1 MYPTPSRYI
10 KPEQWAVT
18 FMRTLSSWWHML
30 HLVGIALA
38 MGVSPSTYH
47 RANRSATYRYIYSGT
62 WQILPW
68 FTVLSTLLS
77 LVLIRIVLV
86 TALSYGL
93 SRYALEMMVRV
104 LVLELIPLSA
114 ALFVALR
121 AGLAFNGAQLPATAA
136 GQTATA
142 PDIAQLQLDLVPR
155 VIASAFSVMSLATVS
170 GMIVLLLAYINVY
183 GVTPW
188 GLLDYTR
195 TVGRVFDPA
204 VTLGFALKT
213 LLFGLAVAV
222 IPTAAILESARRN
235 TTLSSTLQPGATR
248 LLFVL
253 VLIEVGALAVK
264 YI

>member
-1 MYPTPSRYI
+1 
-10 KPEQWAVT
+10 
-18 FMRTLSSWWHML
+18 MRSLSSWWHML
-30 HLVGIALA
+30 HLVGIALV
-38 MGVSPSTYH
+38 MGFSRSTY
-47 RANRSATYRYIYSGT
+47 RQANRNATYRYIYTGT

-68 FTVLSTLLS
+68 FTLLAALLS
-77 LVLIRIVLV
+77 LVLIRIVIV

-121 AGLAFNGAQLPATAA
+121 AGLAFNSAQLPAATAQTAA
-136 GQTATA
+136 V
-142 PDIAQLQLDLVPR
+142 PDIMQLQQDLVPR

-170 GMIVLLLAYINVY
+170 GLIVLLLAYINVY
-183 GVTPW
+183 GITPW

-195 TVGRVFDPA
+195 TVGRVFEPA

-222 IPTAAILESARRN
+222 VPTAAILESARRN
-235 TTLSSTLQPGATR
+235 VTLSSTLQPGATR